1 MRKFGGA
8 LADYYDET
16 GSLARPT
23 AYTVTGADLRD
34 CPECGEPAG
43 FPCRWPDGRR
53 RNMPCWSRWHP
64 QEVA

>member
-1 MRKFGGA
+1 MH
-8 LADYYDET
+8 LDYAEEL
-16 GSLARPT
+16 GSPARAT

-43 FPCRWPDGRR
+43 FPCKWPNGRR